1 MAPTLRAR
9 IDRSIMT
16 ETGSGPIQ
24 DVLAELQ
31 GAFSDADADLAE
43 AIMRTKGSA
52 VPPVGSS
59 SLAPPPSSTIQG
71 ETAEWDHLSRLL
83 QHAGFAP
90 LALEKSDDSAS
101 LGPTPHAIREALVRV
116 LEGYEQQQA
125 ALQRA
130 LEEQVAVATEKR
142 LADHAQGSAAD
153 AELGRANAALEA
165 QLEVARGRLR
175 EQTEEAEAAAKSAE
189 HALGSLRHKLATQ
202 TGQLKAKEA
211 EVRRLQ
217 ERLAKDLSERDAAQK
232 QRERQIF
239 QEVHRRAAKPS
250 SPADARSLEL
260 ITVYEGQRRNLQGEI
275 DELRA
280 TNRQLSGELAERENL
295 IARKDSFRSWRTPD
309 EGALLGKLQDAQ
321 RGERRAREEIEAVQA
336 RAAEQLR
343 AARTAAAE
351 ARQEAEV
358 ERARAAAL
366 ELDLSA
372 RPTVQQLSDAKATVE
387 ALKGRCPPR
396 PRPRRR
402 TAGRTRGRRW
412 PAAATRPRGGGLRPL
427 PPVDSEAAIRRDK
440 EVHEL
445 GLHTLATMPPQDM
458 LRLLQDACRELQL
471 HDAALLPA
479 ALRKMC
485 RALAALPPMEAF
497 VRDVCAVALSA
508 ARPPV
513 GAALPPADGGCL
525 RPSSCC
531 RRSSHGS
538 PSCDSSTTCRTLSAY
553 SPTPCASARSLVA
566 SRGRVRTARKRS
578 ARAAAC
584 SRCARSR
591 ARSKSSSSRSGAR

>member
-1 MAPTLRAR
+1 M
-9 IDRSIMT
+9 
-16 ETGSGPIQ
+16 
-24 DVLAELQ
+24 
-31 GAFSDADADLAE
+31 
-43 AIMRTKGSA
+43 
-52 VPPVGSS
+52 
-59 SLAPPPSSTIQG
+59 
-71 ETAEWDHLSRLL
+71 L

-90 LALEKSDDSAS
+90 LALEKSDDGAS
-101 LGPTPHAIREALVRV
+101 LGPTLHAIREALARV

-351 ARQEAEV
+351 ARQEAGG
-358 ERARAAAL
+358 
-366 ELDLSA
+366 SA
-372 RPTVQQLSDAKATVE
+372 R
-387 ALKGRCPPR
+387 
-396 PRPRRR
+396 
-402 TAGRTRGRRW
+402 
-412 PAAATRPRGGGLRPL
+412 
-427 PPVDSEAAIRRDK
+427 
-440 EVHEL
+440 
-445 GLHTLATMPPQDM
+445 
-458 LRLLQDACRELQL
+458 
-471 HDAALLPA
+471 
-479 ALRKMC
+479 
-485 RALAALPPMEAF
+485 ALPP
-497 VRDVCAVALSA
+497 
-508 ARPPV
+508 
-513 GAALPPADGGCL
+513 
-525 RPSSCC
+525 
-531 RRSSHGS
+531 
-538 PSCDSSTTCRTLSAY
+538 
-553 SPTPCASARSLVA
+553 
-566 SRGRVRTARKRS
+566 
-578 ARAAAC
+578 
-584 SRCARSR
+584 
-591 ARSKSSSSRSGAR
+591 SSSI